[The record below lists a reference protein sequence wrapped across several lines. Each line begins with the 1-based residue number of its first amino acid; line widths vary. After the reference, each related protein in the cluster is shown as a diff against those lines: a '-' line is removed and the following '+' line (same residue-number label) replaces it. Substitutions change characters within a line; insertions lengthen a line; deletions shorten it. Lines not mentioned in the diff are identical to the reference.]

1 LLANVSHEL
10 RTPLNIIIG
19 YSQSALADPNPYHT
33 ELPSGLLHDLTHIY
47 RSSEHLIRLIND
59 LLDLSRAEIDEL
71 ELFPDMITTRP
82 FLEDV
87 FQSIVTGLAPPSDVE
102 CRLELPEHLHIWVA
116 DTGVGIPPE
125 LQEQIFEPFVTDTRD
140 ERRPEGVGL
149 GLTITR
155 RLVALHRGMLTL
167 DSQCNQ
173 GSIFHI
179 YLPLPN
185 LGSQSAELLPID
197 QSMLLVSAHR
207 DPSAAIAEL
216 SMRVG
221 LTIHSVQPTDD
232 LQSVLTAVQPAA
244 LAWDLADIDSTGW
257 SLIQQICSAPE
268 ICHLPLIIYGQD
280 ASDANRP
287 VGITSILN
295 KPLNRTALL
304 EAIASL
310 YQPTDTAPILIV
322 DDDGDTRDLYA
333 SLVSQALPGR
343 RVRTAASGVAA
354 LDQLAQEIPSLVILD
369 LMMPDVDGFAVLE
382 DMRKQERLRQVPVII
397 LSGRQIALDDI
408 KRLDHA
414 LVAFQ
419 SKGILSQDE
428 LSTALRRGIGDNPLL
443 AQSTSLLVKQAI
455 AYIQQ
460 HHARDLTRQE
470 IAEAIGVSKNY
481 MTQIFHQELGISL
494 WDYLNRYRMLR
505 AKDLLLHTDESITM
519 IAARV
524 GFNDPSYFGRVFR
537 KQVGCTPQ
545 AYRDKQLP

>member
-1 LLANVSHEL
+1 
-10 RTPLNIIIG
+10 
-19 YSQSALADPNPYHT
+19 
-33 ELPSGLLHDLTHIY
+33 
-47 RSSEHLIRLIND
+47 
-59 LLDLSRAEIDEL
+59 LSNACKFTDRGSITLGAEI
-71 ELFPDMITTRP
+71 
-82 FLEDV
+82 
-87 FQSIVTGLAPPSDVE
+87 A
-102 CRLELPEHLHIWVA
+102 LPHLHIWVA